1 MIEKTNNLFEDKEI
15 KELKTLLEEN
25 QRQLNL
31 LTFDYKENGGD
42 NTNKNQINEQ
52 KWLDNVQTV
61 FDWAGLVPVFGD
73 AIDVINALISFTRAS
88 VQGKFMPHGLNGLI
102 SVIAI
107 IPVVGS
113 AIAIPFKAIFK
124 FIPVASATK
133 IIKELSKG
141 TGEGAATLLEKAV
154 KSNPKASGVFNKFKD
169 LLVKNLD
176 TVLKGTKI
184 IKKVFGGLAII
195 PLTKLDDKL
204 AAAGIAL
211 ITKLEK
217 FFIKLSK
224 SGGKAT
230 AKTASKLSL
239 SIAEVPTRMLTKRGR
254 LAAKGF
260 KFGTSGGKR
269 MFYASQDMFS
279 KYLQKSGTSLL
290 SKESQNAIFKQSIK
304 NISGPAMKSGESVSQ
319 YMLRTKLGDKLTR
332 EFTNLTI
339 LNNPKIFKDYLN
351 SSDASQRFKSFIKT
365 ITDPTVV
372 RDATGAWGALRK
384 VTLKAGLGMG
394 TEYQSDDYYFNQ
406 GEKNRIQKQNNI
418 EDKNKKGSHYG
429 QKREV

>member
-31 LTFDYKENGGD
+31 LTFDYKENSGD
-42 NTNKNQINEQ
+42 NTNKTQINEQ

-61 FDWAGLVPVFGD
+61 FDWAGLVPVYGD

-88 VQGKFMPHGLNGLI
+88 AQGKFMPHGLNGII

-113 AIAIPFKAIFK
+113 VIAIPFKMIFK

-133 IIKELSKG
+133 IIKELTKG
-141 TGEGAATLLEKAV
+141 TGEGAATLLEKSV
-154 KSNPKASGVFNKFKD
+154 KSNPKALNAFNKFKD
-169 LLVKNLD
+169 ILIKNID
-176 TVLKGTKI
+176 AVLKGTRI
-184 IKKVFGGLAII
+184 IKKIFKGLAII

-204 AAAGIAL
+204 AAAGVAL
-211 ITKLEK
+211 IVKLEK
-217 FFIKLSK
+217 FLIKLSK
-224 SGGKAT
+224 SGGKAAT
-230 AKTASKLSL
+230 KSATKLSL
-239 SIAEVPTRMLTKRGR
+239 SVAEVPVKLLTKRGR
-254 LAAKGF
+254 LVAKGF
-260 KFGTSGGKR
+260 GFGTIGGKR
-269 MFYASQDMFS
+269 IFYASQDMFS

-351 SSDASQRFKSFIKT
+351 SSDASQRFSVFIKT
-365 ITDPTVV
+365 ITDRKVIM
-372 RDATGAWGALRK
+372 DATTKWGQLRK
-384 VTLKAGLGMG
+384 TMLKAGLGTLG
-394 TEYQSDDYYFNQ
+394 TEYQSKSDY
-406 GEKNRIQKQNNI
+406 IKQN
-418 EDKNKKGSHYG
+418 EKDMYKKQSSDKNKKGSHYG
-429 QKREV
+429 QKREM

>member
-1 MIEKTNNLFEDKEI
+1 MIEKTNNLFKDKKMIEI
-15 KELKTLLEEN
+15 KTLLSEN
-25 QRQLNL
+25 QRQRNL
-31 LTFDYKENGGD
+31 LIFNYEQNSGD
-42 NTNKNQINEQ
+42 TTEKNQLNEQ

-73 AIDVINALISFTRAS
+73 AIDVINALISFTRAGS
-88 VQGKFMPHGLNGLI
+88 QGKFMPHGLNGLI

-124 FIPVASATK
+124 LVPVASTTK
-133 IIKELSKG
+133 IIKELYKG

-154 KSNPKASGVFNKFKD
+154 KSNPKASGAFNKFKD

-176 TVLKGTKI
+176 KVLKGTEI
-184 IKKVFGGLAII
+184 LKKVFRGLAII

-211 ITKLEK
+211 IIKLEK

-260 KFGTSGGKR
+260 AFGTSGGKR

-279 KYLQKSGTSLL
+279 NYL
-290 SKESQNAIFKQSIK
+290 SKEGRNVMTKESSSAVLNQTIK
-304 NISGPAMKSGESVSQ
+304 NLNNGKGLSGETIEQ
-319 YMLRTKLGDKLTR
+319 FMKRNGDKFNR

-339 LNNPKIFKDYLN
+339 LNNPKIFQDFLN
-351 SSDASQRFKSFIKT
+351 TSTATQRFKSFIKT

-384 VTLKAGLGMG
+384 VTLKAGLGIG
-394 TEYQSDDYYFNQ
+394 TGYQSDDYYFNQ